1 MAAYTALIWG
11 SYRHDHVPGE
21 KAYFDF
27 AGLTLRYADGDAVR
41 LAQIFVAALGYCN
54 AIRLGAIRASS

>member
-1 MAAYTALIWG
+1 M
-11 SYRHDHVPGE
+11 PGE

-54 AIRLGAIRASS
+54 AIHAQGFADQTATS